1 MNQALDQNHHVT
13 ALVRSPE
20 KVTVQHENL
29 KVEKC
34 DIFSLKDMKTK
45 CVDADVVISC
55 LGAFGK
61 NKDGNVEGTLWP
73 YMGPKNKLA
82 IFFSALRC
90 FIQIDELVE

>member
-34 DIFSLKDMKTK
+34 DIFSLEDMKTK

-55 LGAFGK
+55 LGAFFYQRSIQLSIK
-61 NKDGNVEGTLWP
+61 LPCKFKD
-73 YMGPKNKLA
+73 
-82 IFFSALRC
+82 
-90 FIQIDELVE
+90 